1 MQLAL
6 PTSSVCGKVELL
18 LSDVSLSL
26 DLNQKRSVLF
36 ENMVVENS
44 RMFEKLVT
52 TGAARQFKNTLM
64 LFT

>member
-6 PTSSVCGKVELL
+6 PTSSVCGNDNLW

-44 RMFEKLVT
+44 RKKGRGSDFLLT
-52 TGAARQFKNTLM
+52 WS
-64 LFT
+64 